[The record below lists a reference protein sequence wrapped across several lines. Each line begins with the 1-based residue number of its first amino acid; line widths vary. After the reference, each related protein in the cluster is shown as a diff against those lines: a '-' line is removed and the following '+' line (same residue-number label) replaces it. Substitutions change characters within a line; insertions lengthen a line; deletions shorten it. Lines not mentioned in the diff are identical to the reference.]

1 MNSKGLIFDKL
12 VLNEVF
18 YMNINELN
26 YKKLRDDGF
35 IKVNN
40 FLNNEETNKIREIV
54 KFYDSTKGEK
64 ETHFCTNNKNKLLK
78 LIKLDFKKVIDSN
91 YLINIALKKKMSD
104 ISGKLFEAK
113 SYLNMIDGY
122 CSPKSNNDVLPW
134 HIDQAYNNKEIV
146 KKIHIPDNFKYKF
159 FIFLTNVGPNNGC
172 TSYIPGSHKI
182 TYAIRKGLY
191 DKSLT
196 YSPHW
201 SLKNLR
207 LFIKKKENYKFIV
220 SFLKDENLIK
230 NFLEITKFADLD
242 VESNNFD
249 YEAKSGDA
257 IIFNEGGVHKGS
269 KTSLNE
275 RIVLRY
281 LYSVKKSSIF

>member
-1 MNSKGLIFDKL
+1 
-12 VLNEVF
+12 
-18 YMNINELN
+18 MNINELD

-35 IKVNN
+35 VKVDN
-40 FLNNEETNKIREIV
+40 FLNEEQTNKIKDIV
-54 KFYDSTKGEK
+54 KFYNSAKGQK
-64 ETHFCTNNKNKLLK
+64 ETHFCINNKSKILKLL
-78 LIKLDFKKVIDSN
+78 KLDFKKIKDSN
-91 YLINIALKKKMSD
+91 YLINMAFEKKLND
-104 ISGKLFEAK
+104 ISDRLFETK

-134 HIDQAYNNKEIV
+134 HIDQAYNDREV
-146 KKIHIPDNFKYKF
+146 VREIHIPNNFKYKF
-159 FIFLTNVGPNNGC
+159 FIFLTDVGPNNGC

-191 DKSLT
+191 NKNLT

-207 LFIKKKENYKFIV
+207 LFIKKKENYKFIL
-220 SFLKDENLIK
+220 SFLKDENLITD
-230 NFLEITKFADLD
+230 FLEKTKFADLG

-249 YEAKSGDA
+249 YKAKPGDA

-281 LYSVKKSSIF
+281 LYSVKRSSIF

>member
-1 MNSKGLIFDKL
+1 
-12 VLNEVF
+12 
-18 YMNINELN
+18 MNINELN
-26 YKKLRDDGF
+26 YKKLRNDGF
-35 IKVNN
+35 VKINN
-40 FLNNEETNKIREIV
+40 FLSHQETDKIKDIV
-54 KFYDSTKGEK
+54 KFYNAIKGQT
-64 ETHFCTNNKNKLLK
+64 ETHFCINNKSKIIKLL
-78 LIKLDFKKVIDSN
+78 KLDFKKIKDSN
-91 YLINIALKKKMSD
+91 YLIKIAKEKKLNEISD
-104 ISGKLFEAK
+104 KLFEAK

-134 HIDQAYNNKEIV
+134 HIDQAYNNKEVV
-146 KKIHIPDNFKYKF
+146 KKIHIPENFKYKF
-159 FIFLTNVGPNNGC
+159 FIFLTHVGPNNGC

-191 DKSLT
+191 NKNLT

-207 LFIKKKENYKFIV
+207 LFVKKKENYEFIV
-220 SFLKDENLIK
+220 SFLKDKNLIED
-230 NFLEITKFADLD
+230 FLEKTKFADLN
-242 VESNNFD
+242 VESNNYD
-249 YEAKSGDA
+249 YDAKPGDA

-281 LYSVKKSSIF
+281 LYSVKNSHFKN